1 MRSLFVKIFLYFLL
15 IILLVSSLVVAMTY
29 LRNQEFPP
37 LANQNFARRAIV
49 EYGLEALREWQKEG
63 PQGLTGY
70 VQELR
75 RKTGI
80 LLALFDAQGRPL
92 SSQRIHRR
100 MQHMALRALRSG
112 EVVFQHM
119 GARNG
124 LASTMQGP
132 RGETYVVALSLPDRP
147 PPRHAFQALTRGFLG
162 WQLLLLLAIA
172 ALVCFFLARSLSR
185 PIVQLRRATRRF
197 AGGDLSTRIAG
208 QVKGKNELAGL
219 ARDFDHMAGKIEEQV
234 QMQQRLLRDISHEL
248 RSPLTRLGIA
258 LEMLRQGGSAAKD
271 KALERIEREAERMNT
286 LIGQLLGLNRLES
299 GAGETHFESVALD
312 QLLAQLVK
320 DAGFEAENHQCRVDL
335 QTGGSAEVW
344 ADRELLQQ
352 ALENVIRNGIKYSA
366 PGTAVE
372 VSLSQSEQQYQIQV
386 RDRGPGVPE
395 EALDKLFI
403 PFYRVEDARDRQSG
417 GSGIGLAIAARSIS
431 LHQGTIS
438 AHNRPGGGLLVTIL
452 LPAGASR

>member
-49 EYGLEALREWQKEG
+49 EYGLEALAEWQKEG
-63 PQGLTGY
+63 ASGLTEY
-70 VQELR
+70 IEELR

-80 LLALFDAQGRPL
+80 LLVLFDAQGRPL
-92 SSQRIHRR
+92 STKRFHRR

-112 EVVFQHM
+112 EVVFPPM
-119 GARNG
+119 GGRNG
-124 LASTMQGP
+124 LASTMQSPDGK
-132 RGETYVVALSLPDRP
+132 TYVVALSLPDRP
-147 PPRHAFQALTRGFLG
+147 LRRHAFQALTHGFLG

-197 AGGDLSTRIAG
+197 ADGDLTTRIAD
-208 QVKGKNELAGL
+208 QVKGRNELAGL
-219 ARDFDHMAGKIEEQV
+219 ATDFDHMAGKIEEQV

-258 LEMLRQGGSAAKD
+258 LEMLRQGQSPTQD
-271 KALERIEREAERMNT
+271 KALDRIEREAERMNT
-286 LIGQLLGLNRLES
+286 LIGQLLGLTRLES
-299 GAGETHFESVALD
+299 GAAEIHFEMVALD
-312 QLLAQLVK
+312 QLVAQLVK
-320 DAGFEAENHQCRVDL
+320 DADFEAETRQCRVIL
-335 QTGGSAEVW
+335 RTAGAAEVR

-366 PGTAVE
+366 PGTEVE
-372 VSLSQSEQQYQIQV
+372 VHLSRSGQQYQIQV
-386 RDRGPGVPE
+386 SDRGPGVPE

-403 PFYRVEDARDRQSG
+403 PFYRVGDARDRQSG
-417 GSGIGLAIAARSIS
+417 GSGIGLAIAERSIK
-431 LHQGTIS
+431 LHQGTIK
-438 AHNRPGGGLLVTIL
+438 ANNRPEGGLQMTIR
-452 LPAGASR
+452 LPVSANR

>member
-15 IILLVSSLVVAMTY
+15 IILLVSSLVVVMTY

-49 EYGLEALREWQKEG
+49 EYGQEALAEWHKQG
-63 PQGLTGY
+63 AQGLAGY
-70 VQELR
+70 VAELQ

-80 LLALFDAQGRPL
+80 LLVLFDAQGRPL
-92 SSQRIHRR
+92 GTKRLHRR
-100 MQHMALRALRSG
+100 LQSMALRALRSG
-112 EVVFQHM
+112 EVVFPPM

-124 LASTMQGP
+124 LASAMQGP
-132 RGETYVVALSLPDRP
+132 RGETYVVALTLPDRP
-147 PPRHAFQALTRGFLG
+147 PRRHAFQALTHGFLG
-162 WQLLLLLAIA
+162 WQLLLLVAIA

-197 AGGDLSTRIAG
+197 ADGDLTTRIAG
-208 QVKGKNELAGL
+208 QIKGKNELAGL
-219 ARDFDHMAGKIEEQV
+219 ATDFDHMAGKIEEQV

-258 LEMLRQGGSAAKD
+258 LEMVRQENPPAKD
-271 KALERIEREAERMNT
+271 KALNRIEREAQRMNT
-286 LIGQLLGLNRLES
+286 LIGQLLGLTRLES
-299 GAGETHFESVALD
+299 GVAEIHFQPVALD

-320 DAGFEAENHQCRVDL
+320 DADFEAKNRQCRVTL
-335 QTGGSAEVW
+335 QTAGPAEVR

-352 ALENVIRNGIKYSA
+352 ALENVIRNGIKYTDS
-366 PGTAVE
+366 GTAVE
-372 VSLSQSEQQYQIQV
+372 VSLSQSGQRYQIQV

-395 EALDKLFI
+395 AALDKLFI
-403 PFYRVEDARDRQSG
+403 PFYRVGDARDRQSG
-417 GSGIGLAIAARSIS
+417 GSGIGLAIAERSIK

-438 AHNRPGGGLLVTIL
+438 AHNRPEGGLQVTIL
-452 LPAGASR
+452 LPASTSR